1 MRQNSWRG
9 QRFFI
14 PLLHR
19 TKSSGTDDLFQSFHA
34 FSNAFF
40 AAQRAARIE
49 IDSFRT
55 ALLFLKNVQ
64 KAAGRSVP
72 ERYRDPVCGREG
84 PAAGDHNDRNERS
97 PQSIK

>member
-34 FSNAFF
+34 FSNAF
-40 AAQRAARIE
+40 
-49 IDSFRT
+49 
-55 ALLFLKNVQ
+55 LLRKELPGLKSI
-64 KAAGRSVP
+64 RS
-72 ERYRDPVCGREG
+72 G
-84 PAAGDHNDRNERS
+84 
-97 PQSIK
+97 QLFFF

>member
-19 TKSSGTDDLFQSFHA
+19 TKSSGTDDLFQSFYA

-55 ALLFLKNVQ
+55 ALLYFKKCTESRGQICSGEIPGPGLRT
-64 KAAGRSVP
+64 GRTG
-72 ERYRDPVCGREG
+72 GR
-84 PAAGDHNDRNERS
+84 RS
-97 PQSIK
+97 